1 LGYWPTYTLE
11 GYVRKGGEK
20 VRLMKRFDSNWI
32 VFAKNNNGDKF
43 ACIDN
48 VRDQSTYQDVER
60 MMYDKVW
67 G

>member
-1 LGYWPTYTLE
+1 M
-11 GYVRKGGEK
+11 
-20 VRLMKRFDSNWI
+20 MKRFDSNWI